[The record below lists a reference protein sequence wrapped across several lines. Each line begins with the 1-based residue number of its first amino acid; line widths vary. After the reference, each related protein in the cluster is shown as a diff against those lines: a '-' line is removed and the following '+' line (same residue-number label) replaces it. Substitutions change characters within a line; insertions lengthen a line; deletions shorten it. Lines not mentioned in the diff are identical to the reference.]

1 MGWVVQTLLESAV
14 KVGEGLGGGAEAHG
28 FAEVV
33 SALLA
38 VPTRVAHD
46 AALYSDALADTEVGD
61 AGADGGDDTC
71 GLMAED
77 EGRLDAEVAV
87 AAMGKVVEVGAAE
100 TSRAYGDLGFADG
113 RRPESAALSTEVAC
127 TVTDDSGGRG
137 ESKSRHVE
145 RIWRVDV
152 WTCGRLDVWT
162 LDVVGLVFF
171 GWKNKKSGMSTVVL
185 WFCQSMR
192 QIGQTVRR

>member
-1 MGWVVQTLLESAV
+1 MSC
-14 KVGEGLGGGAEAHG
+14 KRCHKGGGAEEHG

-46 AALYSDALADTEVGD
+46 ATLYSDVFADTEVPVGD
-61 AGADGGDDTC
+61 AGANGGDDTC

-100 TSRAYGDLGFADG
+100 TSQAYGDLGFA
-113 RRPESAALSTEVAC
+113 AA
-127 TVTDDSGGRG
+127 GGQRVRC
-137 ESKSRHVE
+137 SV
-145 RIWRVDV
+145 WRL
-152 WTCGRLDVWT
+152 CAL
-162 LDVVGLVFF
+162 
-171 GWKNKKSGMSTVVL
+171 
-185 WFCQSMR
+185 
-192 QIGQTVRR
+192 

>member
-1 MGWVVQTLLESAV
+1 MSC
-14 KVGEGLGGGAEAHG
+14 KRRHKGGGAEEHG

-46 AALYSDALADTEVGD
+46 AALYSDAFADTEVGD

-87 AAMGKVVEVGAAE
+87 AAMGKVVGAAE
-100 TSRAYGDLGFADG
+100 TSRAYGDSGFA
-113 RRPESAALSTEVAC
+113 AA
-127 TVTDDSGGRG
+127 GGQR
-137 ESKSRHVE
+137 
-145 RIWRVDV
+145 
-152 WTCGRLDVWT
+152 
-162 LDVVGLVFF
+162 
-171 GWKNKKSGMSTVVL
+171 
-185 WFCQSMR
+185 
-192 QIGQTVRR
+192 VRRSVRRSCAS